1 MTSPE
6 SAEPTGSL
14 ATAIAHTSRLLA
26 QNPALAEE
34 QATEILRV
42 VPESPEAALLR
53 AMAVARQG
61 RRDEA
66 EGQFVALLKRLPD
79 YAGAW
84 FELGQFHA
92 RAGDMESAVDAVR
105 RAVKEAPGYTQAWLA
120 LADMLTVQG
129 KTDEADAAFARHI
142 ATSTNDPN
150 LMAAA
155 TALVENRLP
164 EAEHL
169 LRAHLKQFPSDVAAM
184 RMLAETGGRLGQY
197 DDAVALL
204 EHCIALAP
212 GFDAARHNLAL
223 MLNRNG
229 RLLEALDHLDFLIGK
244 DGNNPNYRLLH
255 AACLSRLGRYEEA
268 IEAYERILKVF
279 DGHPQSWM
287 SYGHALKTV
296 GRQEDGI
303 KAYEKAVAI
312 APELGEVWWSLAN
325 LKTFRFSNDQLA
337 IMEREVKREDISKED
352 RFHLHFALGKAYED
366 RKVYSQSFA
375 HYEVGNT
382 ERREELQYSA
392 EITSG
397 LVARSKEL
405 LTADF
410 FAARQGQ
417 GSQAADPIFVV
428 GLPRAGST
436 LVEQILSSH
445 SMVEG
450 TMELPD
456 IIAIAKELGFK
467 DGRKGTGLYPGS
479 IAGLPADR
487 LKALGEEYLDRT
499 RIQRKEGTPFFIDKM
514 PNNWLHAGL
523 IHLILPNAKIIDA
536 RRHPMG
542 CCFSGFKQ
550 HFARGQAFTYGLMEI
565 GRYYHD
571 YVDLMSHIDRALP
584 GRIHRVIYERMVED
598 TETEIRALLDYCGLP
613 FEESCLR
620 YWETDRAVR
629 TASSEQVRKPIF
641 KDAVEHWKNYDPWLA
656 PLREALGPVLS
667 SYPAS
672 PFV

>member
-42 VPESPEAALLR
+42 VPDSPEAALLK

-61 RRDEA
+61 RREEA
-66 EGQFVALLKRLPD
+66 QAQFEALLKRLPD

-84 FELGQFHA
+84 YELGQFHA
-92 RAGDMESAVDAVR
+92 RSGDLEEAVRKIR
-105 RAVKEAPGYTQAWLA
+105 RAVDVAPGYTQAWLA
-120 LADMLTVQG
+120 LGDMLTVLG
-129 KTDEADAAFARHI
+129 KIEEADAAFARHI

-169 LRAHLKQFPSDVAAM
+169 LRSHLKQFPSDVAAM

-197 DDAVALL
+197 DDAVLLL
-204 EHCIALAP
+204 EDCIELAP

-229 RLLEALDHLDFLIGK
+229 RLPEALEHLDFLIGK
-244 DGNNPNYRLLH
+244 DGNNPNYRLLR

-268 IEAYERILKVF
+268 IQAYERILKVF

-296 GRQEDGI
+296 GRQDEGI
-303 KAYEKAVAI
+303 AAYEKAVAI

-325 LKTFRFSNDQLA
+325 LKTFRFSDEQLA
-337 IMEREVKREDISKED
+337 IMEREVAREDISKED

-366 RKVYSQSFA
+366 RKDYSQSFA

-410 FAARQGQ
+410 FATRQGQ
-417 GSQAADPIFVV
+417 GSPAADPIFVV

-479 IAGLPADR
+479 IADLPADQ

-550 HFARGQAFTYGLMEI
+550 HFARGQAFTYGLTEI

-584 GRIHRVIYERMVED
+584 GRVHRVIYERMVED

-641 KDAVEHWKNYDPWLA
+641 KDAVEHWKNYDPWLG